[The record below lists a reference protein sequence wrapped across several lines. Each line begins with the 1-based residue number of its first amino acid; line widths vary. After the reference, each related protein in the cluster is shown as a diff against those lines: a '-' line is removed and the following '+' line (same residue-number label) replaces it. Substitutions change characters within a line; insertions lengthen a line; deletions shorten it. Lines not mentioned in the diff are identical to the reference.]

1 MAKFSTLACAGICLI
16 ALSSTH
22 VMAQH
27 NHNTHGQAA
36 HTSAPASPIIKA
48 GNLTIAAPWTRATP
62 GGAKVAGGYMRIT
75 NTGKETDR
83 LVGGSLPQAGRVE
96 VHEMATTNN
105 VMVMR
110 QLDKGLEIRP
120 GETVELKPG
129 GLHVMF
135 MELREPVKQGAA
147 LKGTLVFEKAGTVE
161 VEYQVAP
168 VGAASPGGKAG
179 SAGHSHH

>member
-1 MAKFSTLACAGICLI
+1 MAKFSTLALAGLFTLAAASPALI
-16 ALSSTH
+16 PSAF
-22 VMAQH
+22 AQH
-27 NHNTHGQAA
+27 NHGQPAQEAA
-36 HTSAPASPIIKA
+36 IKA
-48 GNLTIAAPWTRATP
+48 GDLTITAPWTRATP

-83 LVGGSLPQAGRVE
+83 LVGGSLPQAGRFE

-110 QLDKGLEIRP
+110 QLDKGLEIKP

-129 GLHVMF
+129 GFHVMF
-135 MELREPVKQGAA
+135 MDLKEPVKQGAA
-147 LKGTLVFEKAGTVE
+147 LEGTLVFEKAGTVS

-168 VGAASPGGKAG
+168 IGATSRDGKAG
-179 SAGHSHH
+179 SGHAHH